1 MGMNE
6 KYRAERNTAFLAFT
20 VLTIYF
26 ALIAA
31 VQPTRAQISSKYSPQ
46 SLLLTVYADGKVDV
60 EYVISVDPLL
70 ASVEVHL
77 PGKFY
82 ESMLVVDENGLP
94 LDYSIVENENK
105 VIVYTLGAKEAT
117 LYYTT
122 SDLTNKAG
130 GIWTLN
136 VVSPISFVT
145 KLPPDATVVALSD
158 APVSIWAT
166 ENYFFIQMPPGTQEI
181 SYTLGVAGSRDRA
194 LTLISEAQQLVEK
207 ARAAGAEVSQ
217 AEAKLEKAKIA
228 LDGGNY
234 GEAELLASEAKQLAE
249 QALASPSGGAVPTPT
264 TPAFPWWLVGAGV
277 AVLIAASFVFLKL
290 RKGKGTTTA
299 YKRKFRQIDV
309 KKILEKKGHLSLE
322 DREAVEFI
330 ASAGGEVFE
339 AELREKFR
347 LPKSTAW
354 RMAKRLKKE
363 GIVEI
368 ERVGGQNLIRLIESS

>member
-1 MGMNE
+1 MNE
-6 KYRAERNTAFLAFT
+6 KYRPQRNTVFLALA
-20 VLTIYF
+20 VLTLYF
-26 ALIAA
+26 ALGAA
-31 VQPTRAQISSKYSPQ
+31 VQPSRAQTSSGYSPQ

-145 KLPPDATVVALSD
+145 RLPPDATVVALSD
-158 APVSIWAT
+158 APISIWVG
-166 ENYFFIQMPPGTQEI
+166 ENYYFIQMPPGAQEI
-181 SYTLGVAGSRDRA
+181 SYTLGAAGSRDRA

-234 GEAELLASEAKQLAE
+234 GEAELLASEAKQLAD
-249 QALASPSGGAVPTPT
+249 QALASLPGGAAPTPT

-299 YKRKFRQIDV
+299 YERKFRQIDV
-309 KKILEKKGHLSLE
+309 RKILEKKGHLSPE

>member
-6 KYRAERNTAFLAFT
+6 KYRPQRNTVFLALA
-20 VLTIYF
+20 VLTLYF
-26 ALIAA
+26 ALGAA
-31 VQPTRAQISSKYSPQ
+31 VQPSRAQTSSGYSPQ

-145 KLPPDATVVALSD
+145 RLPPDATVVALSD
-158 APVSIWAT
+158 APISIWVG
-166 ENYFFIQMPPGTQEI
+166 ENYYFIQMPPGAQEI
-181 SYTLGVAGSRDRA
+181 SYTLGAAGSRDRA

-234 GEAELLASEAKQLAE
+234 GEAELLASEAKQLAD
-249 QALASPSGGAVPTPT
+249 QALASLPGGAAPTPT

-299 YKRKFRQIDV
+299 YERKFRQIDV
-309 KKILEKKGHLSLE
+309 RKILEKKGHLSPE